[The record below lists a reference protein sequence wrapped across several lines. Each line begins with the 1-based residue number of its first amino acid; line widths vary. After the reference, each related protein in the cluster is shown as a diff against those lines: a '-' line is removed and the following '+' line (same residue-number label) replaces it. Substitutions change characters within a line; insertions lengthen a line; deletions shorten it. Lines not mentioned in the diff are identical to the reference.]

1 MSSRCRRTA
10 WTGYATPFAATE
22 TRAYAI
28 ISAVTTPAT
37 TPAAAAAAAAQND
50 AAAGRERVRA
60 LFNASIEA
68 KREALGAVEGAI
80 AEAAALIA
88 QSLADGG
95 KILSCGNGGSAADAQ
110 HFAAEMVNRFET
122 ERPAL
127 AAVALTTDSSIL
139 TSVANDDDYS
149 RIFAR
154 QVEALGRAGD
164 VLLAISTSGQSGN
177 VNAAIACAHDRGLRV
192 VALGGRD
199 GGAMAQ
205 TLKDGDIEIRVPAAS
220 TARIQEVHLLTLHCL
235 CDLTD
240 RLLAGA
246 AR

>member
-1 MSSRCRRTA
+1 MSSRCRRPT

-22 TRAYAI
+22 ARAYAI
-28 ISAVTTPAT
+28 IAAVTTPAT
-37 TPAAAAAAAAQND
+37 TPAPAAAAQDD
-50 AAAGRERVRA
+50 AAAGRERVRE

-68 KREALGAVEGAI
+68 KRAALGAVEDAI
-80 AEAAALIA
+80 AGAAALIA
-88 QSLADGG
+88 RSLADGG

-139 TSVANDDDYS
+139 TSVANDDDYT

-154 QVEALGRAGD
+154 QIEALGRAGD
-164 VLLAISTSGQSGN
+164 VLLAISTSGQSAN
-177 VNAAIACAHDRGLRV
+177 VNAAIACAHERDLRV
-192 VALGGRD
+192 IALGGRD
-199 GGAMAQ
+199 GGAMARA
-205 TLKDGDIEIRVPAAS
+205 LKDGDIEIRVPAAS

>member
-1 MSSRCRRTA
+1 
-10 WTGYATPFAATE
+10 
-22 TRAYAI
+22 
-28 ISAVTTPAT
+28 VTTPASAPA
-37 TPAAAAAAAAQND
+37 PAAAAPHA
-50 AAAGRERVRA
+50 AAAGRERVRE

-68 KREALGAVEGAI
+68 KREALGAIEDAI
-80 AEAAALIA
+80 AKAGALIA
-88 QSLADGG
+88 QSLAAGG

-139 TSVANDDDYS
+139 TSVANDDDYT

-154 QVEALGRAGD
+154 QIEALGNAGD
-164 VLLAISTSGQSGN
+164 VLLAISTSGQSAN
-177 VNAAIACAHDRGLRV
+177 VNAAIASAHERGLRV

-199 GGAMAQ
+199 GGAMARALQ
-205 TLKDGDIEIRVPAAS
+205 DGDIEIRVPAAS